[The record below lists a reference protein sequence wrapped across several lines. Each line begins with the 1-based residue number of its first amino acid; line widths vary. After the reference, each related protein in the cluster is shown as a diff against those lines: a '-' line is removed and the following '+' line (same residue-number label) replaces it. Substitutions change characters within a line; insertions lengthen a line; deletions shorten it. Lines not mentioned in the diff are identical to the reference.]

1 MPGPADLQHD
11 LGDHQPEEDPG
22 TNGSDTA
29 ELVLTKDERA
39 QCARRRTRDEA
50 KHRTDRQGREIRLRR
65 VADQVDLSTTR
76 VRTDDW
82 PAQATDTIVKVVG
95 TASDKVTGPVT
106 TAARALVFGLFAA
119 ILGTAVVTL
128 VSILAVRI
136 ANNYLPD
143 SVFGEEHVWA
153 AHLLIGLVFSI
164 SGLIL
169 WRKTKPRPEAA

>member
-1 MPGPADLQHD
+1 M
-11 LGDHQPEEDPG
+11 
-22 TNGSDTA
+22 
-29 ELVLTKDERA
+29 
-39 QCARRRTRDEA
+39 
-50 KHRTDRQGREIRLRR
+50 
-65 VADQVDLSTTR
+65 ADQVDLSTTR

-119 ILGTAVVTL
+119 ILGTAVITL

-153 AHLLIGLVFSI
+153 AHLLIGLLFSVFGIWLWTRRKPKI
-164 SGLIL
+164 S
-169 WRKTKPRPEAA
+169 EE

>member
-1 MPGPADLQHD
+1 MADH
-11 LGDHQPEEDPG
+11 
-22 TNGSDTA
+22 
-29 ELVLTKDERA
+29 
-39 QCARRRTRDEA
+39 
-50 KHRTDRQGREIRLRR
+50 
-65 VADQVDLSTTR
+65 VDLTTTR

-82 PAQATDTIVKVVG
+82 PVQATDTIVKVVG

-119 ILGTAVVTL
+119 ILGMAVITL
-128 VSILAVRI
+128 LSILAVRV

-164 SGLIL
+164 LALIL
-169 WRKTKPRPEAA
+169 WRKTKPRADEA

>member
-1 MPGPADLQHD
+1 
-11 LGDHQPEEDPG
+11 
-22 TNGSDTA
+22 
-29 ELVLTKDERA
+29 
-39 QCARRRTRDEA
+39 
-50 KHRTDRQGREIRLRR
+50 

-106 TAARALVFGLFAA
+106 TAARAVVFGLFAA
-119 ILGTAVVTL
+119 ILGTAVITL

-143 SVFGEEHVWA
+143 AWLGEEHVWA
-153 AHLLIGLVFSI
+153 AHLLIGLLFS
-164 SGLIL
+164 GFALVL
-169 WRKTKPRPEAA
+169 WAKRKPQTDEG

>member
-1 MPGPADLQHD
+1 VTEDTLPA
-11 LGDHQPEEDPG
+11 
-22 TNGSDTA
+22 
-29 ELVLTKDERA
+29 
-39 QCARRRTRDEA
+39 
-50 KHRTDRQGREIRLRR
+50 

-119 ILGTAVVTL
+119 ILGTAVITL
-128 VSILAVRI
+128 LSILAVRV

-143 SVFGEEHVWA
+143 SVLGEEHVWA

-164 SGLIL
+164 LSLIL
-169 WRKTKPRPEAA
+169 WRKTKPRADEA